1 MNAIIEAAK
10 LQGSALI
17 SRRAWST
24 RGTTKVHLWE
34 LSTGGCIILRHE
46 KGAGFQKPVRLDHTL
61 DALIERFR
69 GRTGNK
75 VFSPDAAR

>member
-10 LQGSALI
+10 LQGSAQI

-46 KGAGFQKPVRLDHTL
+46 KGAGFQNPPNWMTPLSLYRRY
-61 DALIERFR
+61 AQNLI
-69 GRTGNK
+69 
-75 VFSPDAAR
+75 